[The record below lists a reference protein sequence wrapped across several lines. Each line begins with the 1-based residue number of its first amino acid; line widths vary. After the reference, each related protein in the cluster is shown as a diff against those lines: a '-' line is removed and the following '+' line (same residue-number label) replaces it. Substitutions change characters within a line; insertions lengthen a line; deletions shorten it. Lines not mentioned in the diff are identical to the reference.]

1 MEHYDVIVVGGSF
14 AGLSA
19 AMQLV
24 RARRRVLLIDG
35 GQPRNRWSPAVHGF
49 LALDGMAPAGINA
62 QALRQL
68 QAYPT
73 FAYAPGTA
81 QSAIR
86 DADGFVVQ
94 WMPGRPAG
102 GDEDAERASGPLPQ
116 AAEALQVIGALQAV
130 GVPQAV
136 RAARLVL
143 ATGVKDTLPPI
154 EGLAE
159 RWGRTVLHCPYCHG
173 FEVSGG
179 ALGVLAAFPQS
190 VHQGLLL
197 PDWGDTTYFTQGLHE
212 PSAEEAAQLQA
223 RGARVERVP
232 VVALLGGAPQLE
244 AVRLADGRVL
254 PLRAVFT
261 APVTGMASPLAA
273 QLGCAFEEGPTGPHI
288 QVDAGYQTSVPG
300 VFAAGDAATARHNG
314 TLASAAGVLAGV
326 SAHASMVMG

>member
-1 MEHYDVIVVGGSF
+1 MEQYDVIVVGGSF

-19 AMQLV
+19 AMQLA

-49 LALDGMAPAGINA
+49 LALDGMAPADINA

-81 QSAIR
+81 QSAAR
-86 DADGFVVQ
+86 EADGFVVQ
-94 WMPGRPAG
+94 WTP
-102 GDEDAERASGPLPQ
+102 
-116 AAEALQVIGALQAV
+116 AEAPQ
-130 GVPQAV
+130 VPQAV

-154 EGLAE
+154 DGLAE

-212 PSAEEAAQLQA
+212 PSAEEAAQMQA

-232 VVALLGGAPQLE
+232 VVALLGSAPQLE

-261 APVTGMASPLAA
+261 APVTSMASPLAA
-273 QLGCAFEEGPTGPHI
+273 QLGCAFDEGPTGPHI
-288 QVDAGYQTSVPG
+288 QVDAGHQTSVPG

-326 SAHASMVMG
+326 SAHASMVMGSL

>member
-1 MEHYDVIVVGGSF
+1 MEQYDVIVVGGSF

-24 RARRRVLLIDG
+24 RARRRVLLIDAG
-35 GQPRNRWSPAVHGF
+35 LPRNRWSPAVHGF
-49 LALDGMAPAGINA
+49 LALDGMAPADINA

-68 QAYPT
+68 RAYPT
-73 FAYAPGTA
+73 FAYAAGMA
-81 QSAIR
+81 HSAAR
-86 DADGFVVQ
+86 DGDGFLVQ
-94 WMPGRPAG
+94 WAASAGKGGETALASVPGQPAK
-102 GDEDAERASGPLPQ
+102 A
-116 AAEALQVIGALQAV
+116 
-130 GVPQAV
+130 

-154 EGLAE
+154 PGLAE

-190 VHQGLLL
+190 AHQGMLL

-212 PSAEEAAQLQA
+212 PTAEEAAQLQA
-223 RGARVERVP
+223 RGARIERVP
-232 VVALLGGAPQLE
+232 VVELLGRAPELD

-261 APVTGMASPLAA
+261 APATSMAAPLAE
-273 QLGCAFEEGPTGPHI
+273 QLGCAFEAGATGPHI
-288 QVDAGYQTSVPG
+288 QVDAGHQTSVSG

-314 TLASAAGVLAGV
+314 TLAAAAGVLAGV
-326 SAHASMVMG
+326 SAHYSLMMGSL

>member
-1 MEHYDVIVVGGSF
+1 MNQYDAIVVGGSF
-14 AGLSA
+14 AGWSA
-19 AMQLV
+19 AMQLA

-49 LALDGMAPAGINA
+49 LALDGMAPAQIGA

-73 FAYAPGTA
+73 FSYAAGTA
-81 QSAIR
+81 QSAAS
-86 DADGFVVQ
+86 DAAGFVVQ
-94 WMPGRPAG
+94 WTPAHPDDAG
-102 GDEDAERASGPLPQ
+102 GDAGRRPGLASQ
-116 AAEALQVIGALQAV
+116 T
-130 GVPQAV
+130 V

-143 ATGVKDTLPPI
+143 ATGVKDTLPALD
-154 EGLAE
+154 GLAE

-212 PSAEEAAQLQA
+212 PSAEETAQLQA

-232 VVALLGGAPQLE
+232 VVALLGSAPQLE

-261 APVTGMASPLAA
+261 APLTSMASPLAE
-273 QLGCAFEEGPTGPHI
+273 QLGCAFEQGPTGAHI
-288 QVDAGYQTSVPG
+288 QVDAGQQTSVPG

-326 SAHASMVMG
+326 SAHASLIMASL

>member
-1 MEHYDVIVVGGSF
+1 MNQYDVIVVGGSF

-49 LALDGMAPAGINA
+49 LALDGMAPADINA

-73 FAYAPGTA
+73 FEYAVGTA
-81 QSAIR
+81 RTAAR
-86 DADGFVVQ
+86 EAGGFVVE
-94 WMPGRPAG
+94 WTAGVPA
-102 GDEDAERASGPLPQ
+102 ASGRNATQ
-116 AAEALQVIGALQAV
+116 A
-130 GVPQAV
+130 

-154 EGLAE
+154 DGLAE

-212 PSAEEAAQLQA
+212 PSADEAAQLQA
-223 RGARVERVP
+223 RGTRVERVP
-232 VVALLGGAPQLE
+232 VVALLGSAPQLE

-273 QLGCAFEEGPTGPHI
+273 QLGCAFDEGPTGPHI
-288 QVDAGYQTSVPG
+288 QVDAGQQTSVPG

-326 SAHASMVMG
+326 SAHASMILG

>member
-1 MEHYDVIVVGGSF
+1 MKHYDVIVVGGSF

-24 RARRRVLLIDG
+24 RARRKVLLIDA

-49 LALDGMAPAGINA
+49 LALDGMAPAEINA

-68 QAYPT
+68 QAYPS
-73 FAYAPGTA
+73 FELVRGVAH
-81 QSAIR
+81 SAR
-86 DADGFVVQ
+86 KEGDGFAVE
-94 WMPGRPAG
+94 WTAG
-102 GDEDAERASGPLPQ
+102 ASGALAQ
-116 AAEALQVIGALQAV
+116 AGAATAAAPATAALSAS
-130 GVPQAV
+130 
-136 RAARLVL
+136 AARLVL
-143 ATGVKDTLPPI
+143 ATGVKDTLPAIP
-154 EGLAE
+154 GLAE

-179 ALGVLAAFPQS
+179 ALGVLAAAPQS

-232 VVALLGGAPQLE
+232 VVELLGSAPQLD

-254 PLRAVFT
+254 PLHAVFT
-261 APVTGMASPLAA
+261 APVTSMASPLAG
-273 QLGCAFEEGPTGPHI
+273 QLGCAFDAGATGPHI
-288 QVDAGYQTSVPG
+288 QVDAGQQTSVPG
-300 VFAAGDAATARHNG
+300 VFAAGDAASARHNG

-326 SAHASMVMG
+326 SAHASMIMGPM

>member
-1 MEHYDVIVVGGSF
+1 MEQYDVIVVGGSF

-49 LALDGMAPAGINA
+49 LALDGMAPADINA

-86 DADGFVVQ
+86 DADGFLVQ
-94 WMPGRPAG
+94 WTP
-102 GDEDAERASGPLPQ
+102 
-116 AAEALQVIGALQAV
+116 AEARQA
-130 GVPQAV
+130 PQTV

-154 EGLAE
+154 DGLAE

-232 VVALLGGAPQLE
+232 VVALLGSAPQLE

-261 APVTGMASPLAA
+261 APVTSMASPLAA
-273 QLGCAFEEGPTGPHI
+273 QLGCAFDEGPTGPHI
-288 QVDAGYQTSVPG
+288 QVDAGHQTSVPG

-326 SAHASMVMG
+326 SAHASMVMGSL